1 MATKQA
7 SQGGFYAI
15 IAIAIIG
22 GAGYWYYDNYIKNS
36 TTNKILG
43 IF

>member
-7 SQGGFYAI
+7 SQGGFYAVFV
-15 IAIAIIG
+15 IAIIA